1 MTLFDAPPERP
12 PSKLRRYTIIVLA
25 VILALTGFVAAF
37 PGYLWY
43 PFVYYRE
50 IRTATHFLNTV
61 VAGNLQQAY
70 QLWKPAPSYSFRDFL
85 DDWGPYGYY
94 GPVKSYRLGRP
105 EHIKKGSAAAIVVEV
120 SPYQPF
126 PADDPVKLN
135 RCKTVTIWVDFQDQ
149 SLSFPPY

>member
-12 PSKLRRYTIIVLA
+12 RSKLRRYTIIVLA
-25 VILALTGFVAAF
+25 VILALAGFVAAF

-50 IRTATHFLNTV
+50 IRTATHFLDTV
-61 VAGNLQQAY
+61 VAGHMQQAY
-70 QLWKPAPSYSFRDFL
+70 QLWKPAPSYSFKDFL

-105 EHIKKGSAAAIVVEV
+105 EHIKKSSAAAIIVEV